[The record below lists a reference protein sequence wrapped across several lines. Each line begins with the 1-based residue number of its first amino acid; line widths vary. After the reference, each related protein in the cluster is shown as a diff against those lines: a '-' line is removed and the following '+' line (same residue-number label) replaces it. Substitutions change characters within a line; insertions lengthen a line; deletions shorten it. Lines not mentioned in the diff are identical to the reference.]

1 MNNTCGCCEG
11 IEGVTPVKTLNRPG
25 LSALLYRVGTHAS
38 FFETM
43 LARLSSLSINVEEF
57 NAGEQPVTSQ
67 IKPLMGLTTRDT
79 ADPAI
84 AMLDA
89 WAIVADVLTFY
100 QERIANEGFLRTAT
114 ERLSVL
120 EMARLV
126 GYRLRPGL
134 AASVYLAYTL
144 EKDGEVTIPVG
155 SRSQTVPGPGE
166 LPQSFETAD
175 PLDAREEWN
184 VLTPRM
190 TRPQKIVQTNA
201 QEIKALTFE
210 GIQTNLKP
218 NDALLFVFGDDE
230 GQQVLRM
237 VEKVDV
243 QTILNRTQVTLQVVR
258 NLSPVLD
265 NTHQLAESYLD
276 LNDFKLTKDEVTVK
290 RVVGSYLQPLRQIT
304 EAELPKVHE
313 MLPGLRAE
321 LATAQKNTFENLEP
335 WLAGMVT
342 DLDVLAK
349 SIPASATE
357 RQGNQTGQS
366 STNSPGGGQNN
377 NSTNLQEFL
386 EPLQVPAST
395 PPPNSFQL
403 DRKVEQVF
411 DPKGDIV
418 PKLLTALQPALQSSL
433 YQAMENANVTEPSAV
448 QIYAL
453 RVVAPLFGYNTAPT
467 RPQPFNRDNFSTVG
481 FKPMVSTSAAAST
494 PPSFLFSIP
503 FDPDWHVVDPVYT
516 PAQNSQGQQG
526 FQLTGKVVYEEPN
539 VINLDTSYD
548 KILPDSWLVIK
559 TLATPITDRKV
570 LIAKANNPNAVAGR
584 AVYGMSGKT
593 TRIELGSPSGQTNI
607 SWLNQ
612 DLDKIEKEDLPIK
625 NDFNAIR
632 TTVVYA
638 QSELLTLA
646 EEPIDPLEEAICDD
660 RIVLDSLYEGL
671 EAGRWLIV
679 SGERTDIP
687 NVPGVKATELVML
700 AGVEQSFNPDLP
712 GDKIHTEIRLST
724 KLAYCYKRDAVTIYG
739 NVVRATHGETRS
751 EVIGSGN
758 SGQVLQK
765 FTLKGAPLTYL
776 ASPTPRGDI
785 DTLEVRVND
794 VLWHEAEDIFNL
806 QPRDHS
812 YVTQTDDEDKTTVI
826 FGDGQHG
833 ARLPTGVENVKA
845 VYRTGIGQ
853 PGNAAAL
860 QISQLASRPLG
871 VKEVINPQ
879 RASGGADREDRDAAR
894 KNAPMGVMSL
904 DRLIS
909 VQDYEDFARTFAGI
923 GKASAARLSDGRRQV
938 VHLTIAGLDDIPI
951 DTTSDLYLNLR
962 LALLKYGDPSQALQL
977 ALRYLGLLVIRA
989 GVRVQPDYK
998 WESVEPLI
1006 RAALLD
1012 AFGFDRRELGQSIYL
1027 SEVISTIQNIEGVE
1041 YVLMEMLDTIKEDST
1056 VAELAELAEHL
1067 KLNKYIAVN
1076 LAKINKLATDPAR
1089 HIKPAELV
1097 FLSPDVPDTL
1107 YLYELNV

>member
-11 IEGVTPVKTLNRPG
+11 IEGVTPVKSLNRPG
-25 LSALLYRVGTHAS
+25 LSEIVYRVGTHAS
-38 FFETM
+38 FLETM
-43 LARLSSLSINVEEF
+43 LARLSSLSINVDEF
-57 NAGEQPVTSQ
+57 DAGGQPTTSQ
-67 IKPLMGLTTRDT
+67 IKPLLGLTTRDT
-79 ADPAI
+79 ADPSI

-89 WAIVADVLTFY
+89 WAVLADVLTFY

-175 PLDAREEWN
+175 PLEAREKWN

-190 TRPQKIVQTNA
+190 TRPQKIVPNNA

-218 NDALLFVFGDDE
+218 NDALLFVFGEDD

-243 QTILNRTQVTLQVVR
+243 QAASNRTRVTLQ
-258 NLSPVLD
+258 LIP
-265 NTHQLAESYLD
+265 TGMM
-276 LNDFKLTKDEVTVK
+276 K
-290 RVVGSYLQPLRQIT
+290 
-304 EAELPKVHE
+304 
-313 MLPGLRAE
+313 
-321 LATAQKNTFENLEP
+321 AQE
-335 WLAGMVT
+335 
-342 DLDVLAK
+342 
-349 SIPASATE
+349 
-357 RQGNQTGQS
+357 NQTGQP
-366 STNSPGGGQNN
+366 STNPSNGGQTANM
-377 NSTNLQEFL
+377 TGLQEFL
-386 EPLQVPAST
+386 KPLQVPAST
-395 PPPNSFQL
+395 PPPSPFQL
-403 DRKVEQVF
+403 DRGVKQVF

-418 PKLLTALQPALQSSL
+418 PRLLTALQPALQSSL
-433 YQAMENANVTEPSAV
+433 YQAMENANVTEPPAV

-453 RVVAPLFGYNTAPT
+453 RVAAPLFGYNAAPS
-467 RPQPFNRDNFSTVG
+467 RPKPFTKDNSAVVG
-481 FKPMVSTSAAAST
+481 MTPMAA
-494 PPSFLFSIP
+494 PPIPTFQSIP
-503 FDPDWHVVDPVYT
+503 YDPDWHVVDLT
-516 PAQNSQGQQG
+516 FKDLGHQDG
-526 FQLTGKVVYEEPN
+526 FQLSGKVVYEEPN
-539 VINLDTSYD
+539 VINLDSSYD
-548 KILPDSWLVIK
+548 KILPGSWLVIK
-559 TLATPITDRKV
+559 TLKTPITDEQV
-570 LIAKANNPNAVAGR
+570 LIAKAKNPNAVAGR
-584 AVYGMSGKT
+584 AVYGFSGKT
-593 TRIELGSPSGQTNI
+593 TRIELSSPSGQTL

-612 DLDKIEKEDLPIK
+612 DLEAIDPFKVPPPLPIQ
-625 NDFNAIR
+625 NDFQAIR
-632 TTVVYA
+632 TTAVYA
-638 QSELLTLA
+638 QSELLTLT
-646 EEPIDPLEEAICDD
+646 EEPIDPLAEAICDN
-660 RIVLDSLYEGL
+660 RVVLDSLYEGL

-687 NVPGVKATELVML
+687 NVPGVQATELVML
-700 AGVEQSFNPDLP
+700 AGVEQSFNADLP
-712 GDKIHTEIRLST
+712 GDKIHTAIRLST
-724 KLAYCYKRDAVTIYG
+724 KLAYCYKRDTVTIYG

-776 ASPTPRGDI
+776 ASPNPRGDV

-812 YVTQTDDEDKTTVI
+812 FITQTDDEDKTTVI
-826 FGDGQHG
+826 FGDGHHG

-871 VKEVINPQ
+871 VKGVVNPQ
-879 RASGGADREDRDAAR
+879 RASGGANREDRDQAR

-938 VHLTIAGLDDIPI
+938 VHLTIAGLKDIPI

-962 LALLKYGDPSQALQL
+962 RALLKFGDPSQPLQL
-977 ALRYLGLLVIRA
+977 ALRYLRLLVIRA
-989 GVRVQPDYK
+989 GVRVQPDYQ
-998 WESVEPLI
+998 WESVEPKI
-1006 RAALLD
+1006 RTALLD
-1012 AFGFDRRELGQSIYL
+1012 AFGFDRRELGQGIYL
-1027 SEVISTIQNIEGVE
+1027 SEVISTIQNVEGVE
-1041 YVLMEMLDTIKEDST
+1041 FVLMEMLDAIKEDST
-1056 VAELAELAEHL
+1056 VEELAQLGETL
-1067 KLNKYIAVN
+1067 KPHDYIAVN
-1076 LAKINKLATDPAR
+1076 LAKIDKLAADPAR

-1097 FLSPDVPDTL
+1097 FLNPDVPDTL
-1107 YLYELNV
+1107 YLHELKA

>member
-11 IEGVTPVKTLNRPG
+11 IEGVTPVKSLNRPG
-25 LSALLYRVGTHAS
+25 LSEIVYRVGTHAS
-38 FFETM
+38 FLETM
-43 LARLSSLSINVEEF
+43 LARLSSLSINVDEF
-57 NAGEQPVTSQ
+57 DAGGQPVTSQ
-67 IKPLMGLTTRDT
+67 IKPLLGLTTRDP
-79 ADPAI
+79 ADPSI

-89 WAIVADVLTFY
+89 WAVLADVLTFY

-126 GYRLRPGL
+126 GYRVRPGL

-175 PLDAREEWN
+175 PLEAREKWN

-190 TRPQKIVQTNA
+190 TRPQKIVPANA

-218 NDALLFVFGDDE
+218 NDALLFVFGEDD

-243 QTILNRTQVTLQVVR
+243 QAASNRTQVTLQ
-258 NLSPVLD
+258 LIP
-265 NTHQLAESYLD
+265 TGMM
-276 LNDFKLTKDEVTVK
+276 K
-290 RVVGSYLQPLRQIT
+290 
-304 EAELPKVHE
+304 
-313 MLPGLRAE
+313 
-321 LATAQKNTFENLEP
+321 AQE
-335 WLAGMVT
+335 
-342 DLDVLAK
+342 
-349 SIPASATE
+349 
-357 RQGNQTGQS
+357 NQTGQS
-366 STNSPGGGQNN
+366 STNPSNGGQTANM
-377 NSTNLQEFL
+377 TGLQEFL
-386 EPLQVPAST
+386 KPLQVPVST
-395 PPPNSFQL
+395 PPPSPFQL
-403 DRKVEQVF
+403 DRSVKQVF

-418 PKLLTALQPALQSSL
+418 PKLLTALQPALQFSL
-433 YQAMENANVTEPSAV
+433 YQAMENANVTEPPAV

-453 RVVAPLFGYNTAPT
+453 RVAAPLFGYNAAPT
-467 RPQPFNRDNFSTVG
+467 RPKPFTKDNSAVVG
-481 FKPMVSTSAAAST
+481 MTPMAAPPT
-494 PPSFLFSIP
+494 PTFQSIP
-503 FDPDWHVVDPVYT
+503 YDPEWHVVDLVYKDLGT
-516 PAQNSQGQQG
+516 HDA
-526 FQLTGKVVYEEPN
+526 FQLSGKVVYEEPN
-539 VINLDTSYD
+539 VINLDSSYD
-548 KILPDSWLVIK
+548 KILPGSWLVIK
-559 TLATPITDRKV
+559 TLETPITDEQV
-570 LIAKANNPNAVAGR
+570 LIAKVNDVNAIAGR
-584 AVYGMSGKT
+584 AVYGISGKT
-593 TRIELGSPSGQTNI
+593 TRIELSSPSGQTL

-612 DLDKIEKEDLPIK
+612 DLEAIDPFKVPSPLPIQ
-625 NDFNAIR
+625 NDFQAIR
-632 TTVVYA
+632 TTAVYA
-638 QSELLTLA
+638 QSELLTIT
-646 EEPIDPLEEAICDD
+646 EEPIDPLVEAICGN

-687 NVPGVKATELVML
+687 NVPGVQATELVML
-700 AGVEQSFNPDLP
+700 AGVEQSFSADLP
-712 GDKIHTEIRLST
+712 GDKIHTAIRIST
-724 KLAYCYKRDAVTIYG
+724 KLAYCYKRDTVTIYG

-776 ASPTPRGDI
+776 ASPNPRGDV

-794 VLWHEAEDIFNL
+794 VLWHEAEDIYNL

-812 YVTQTDDEDKTTVI
+812 FITQTDDEDKTTVI
-826 FGDGQHG
+826 FGDGHHG

-871 VKEVINPQ
+871 VKGVVNPQ
-879 RASGGADREDRDAAR
+879 RASGGADREDRDQAR

-938 VHLTIAGLDDIPI
+938 VHLTIAGLNDIPI

-962 LALLKYGDPSQALQL
+962 RALLKFGDPSQPLQL
-977 ALRYLGLLVIRA
+977 ALRYLKLLAIRA
-989 GVRVQPDYK
+989 GVHVQPDYQ
-998 WESVEPLI
+998 WESVEPKI
-1006 RAALLD
+1006 RTGLLD
-1012 AFGFDRRELGQSIYL
+1012 AFGFDRRELGQGIYL
-1027 SEVISTIQNIEGVE
+1027 SEVISAIQNVEGVE

-1056 VAELAELAEHL
+1056 VEELAQLGETL
-1067 KLNKYIAVN
+1067 KPHDYIAVN
-1076 LAKINKLATDPAR
+1076 LAKIDKLATDPAH

-1097 FLSPDVPDTL
+1097 FLDPDVPDTL
-1107 YLYELNV
+1107 YLHELKV

>member
-1 MNNTCGCCEG
+1 MKNTCGCCQG
-11 IEGVTPVKTLNRPG
+11 VEGVTPVRSLNRPG
-25 LSALLYRVGTHAS
+25 LSALLYRTGTHAS
-38 FFETM
+38 FLETM
-43 LARLSSLSINVEEF
+43 KARLSSLSLSVDEF
-57 NAGEQPVTSQ
+57 DAGGLPVKTQ
-67 IKPLMGLTTRDT
+67 IKPLLGLTTRDT

-89 WAIVADVLTFY
+89 WAVLADVLTFY

-144 EKDGEVTIPVG
+144 EKDGEVTIPAG
-155 SRSQTVPGPGE
+155 SRAQTVPGPGE

-175 PLDAREEWN
+175 PLAAREEWN
-184 VLTPRM
+184 VLKPRM
-190 TRPQKIVQTNA
+190 TRPQKIVPNNA

-218 NDALLFVFGDDE
+218 NDPLLFVFGEGE

-243 QTILNRTQVTLQVVR
+243 QAALNRTQVTLQV
-258 NLSPVLD
+258 SP
-265 NTHQLAESYLD
+265 D
-276 LNDFKLTKDEVTVK
+276 LK
-290 RVVGSYLQPLRQIT
+290 
-304 EAELPKVHE
+304 
-313 MLPGLRAE
+313 M
-321 LATAQKNTFENLEP
+321 
-335 WLAGMVT
+335 LAGSMT
-342 DLDVLAK
+342 TGT
-349 SIPASATE
+349 IE
-357 RQGNQTGQS
+357 GQGNSTSEPDANPSNVGQKGNTTG
-366 STNSPGGGQNN
+366 
-377 NSTNLQEFL
+377 LQEFL
-386 EPLQVPAST
+386 EPLQTPAST
-395 PPPNSFQL
+395 PPASPFSL
-403 DRKVEQVF
+403 DRSVAQVF

-418 PKLLTALQPALQSSL
+418 PKLLTTLQPALQSSL

-453 RVVAPLFGYNTAPT
+453 RVAAPLFGYNAAPS
-467 RPQPFNRDNFSTVG
+467 RPQPFTRDNSITIG
-481 FKPMVSTSAAAST
+481 IAAMAANT
-494 PPSFLFSIP
+494 PPILPAIP
-503 FDPDWHVVDPVYT
+503 FDPDWHVVDPAYT
-516 PAQNSQGQQG
+516 HVGATGQGG
-526 FQLTGKVVYEEPN
+526 FQLSGKVIYEAPD
-539 VINLDTSYD
+539 VINLDASYD
-548 KILPDSWLVIK
+548 KILPDSWLIIK
-559 TLATPITDRKV
+559 TLETPITNRRV
-570 LIAKANNPNAVAGR
+570 LIARANNPNAVAGR

-593 TRIELGSPSGQTNI
+593 TRIELGSPSGKTTL
-607 SWLNQ
+607 SWITR
-612 DLDKIEKEDLPIK
+612 DLEAIDENTLPIN
-625 NDFNAIR
+625 NDFQAIR
-632 TTVVYA
+632 TTTVYA

-646 EEPIDPLEEAICDD
+646 EEPIDPLAEAICDD
-660 RIVLDSLYEGL
+660 RIALDSLYEGL
-671 EAGRWLIV
+671 EVGRWLIV

-687 NVPGVKATELVML
+687 NVPGVQATELLML

-712 GDKIHTEIRLST
+712 GDKIHTAIRLST

-739 NVVRATHGETRS
+739 NVVRATHGETRA

-776 ASPTPRGDI
+776 AAPNPSGDA

-794 VLWHEAEDIFNL
+794 VLWHEAEDIYNL

-812 YVTQTDDEDKTTVI
+812 YITQADDEDKTTVI

-871 VKEVINPQ
+871 VQGVINPQ
-879 RASGGADREDRDAAR
+879 RASGGADREDRDQAR

-951 DTTSDLYLNLR
+951 DKTSDLYLNLR
-962 LALLKYGDPSQALQL
+962 LALLKFGDPSQALQL
-977 ALRYLGLLVIRA
+977 ALRYLKLIVIRA

-998 WESVEPLI
+998 WEFVEPLI

-1012 AFGFDRRELGQSIYL
+1012 AFGFDRRELGQGIYL
-1027 SEVISTIQNIEGVE
+1027 SEVINAIQNVAGVE

-1056 VAELAELAEHL
+1056 VEDLSRLAQNL
-1067 KLNKYIAVN
+1067 KPHDYIAVN
-1076 LAKINKLATDPAR
+1076 LAKIDKLATDPAR
-1089 HIKPAELV
+1089 RIKPAELV
-1097 FLSPDVPDTL
+1097 FLNPDVPDTL
-1107 YLYELNV
+1107 YLHELIV